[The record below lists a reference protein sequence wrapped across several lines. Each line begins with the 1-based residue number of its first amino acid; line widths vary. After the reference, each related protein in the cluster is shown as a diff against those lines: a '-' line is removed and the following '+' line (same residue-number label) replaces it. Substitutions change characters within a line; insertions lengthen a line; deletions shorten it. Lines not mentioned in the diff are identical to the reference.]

1 MRTAL
6 NWVQRWLEGRKA
18 SRRFADILSDCLER
32 VEAGEDIHRCAGA
45 YPEHA
50 DELLPLLRVAAEMRA
65 ASTLPNTADAKSRV
79 LVRFNQAVAGKQPY
93 HRPRVPARLRPF
105 AKPLALAFVAVAIT
119 AVAAGGTTVAA
130 SNSVPGEP
138 LYWVKTTRESISLRF
153 VPRSDMS
160 AAKIHAGLAEER
172 GKEMRTLIARGNILG
187 AEKLGDRM
195 RQHLDDSASRIG
207 VVVPVN
213 PREMPIIVSIH
224 ATNGHPQ
231 ELRERLEQ
239 GGTRLRA
246 GLLQLMRDMPPQR
259 QQRIKHLMQESD
271 LGYRLLLRALYTGNA
286 PQQTPLGVLIEPPSH
301 RGP

>member
-6 NWVQRWLEGRKA
+6 RWVQKWLEARKA
-18 SRRFADILSDCLER
+18 SRRFAEVLSDCLER

-50 DELLPLLRVAAEMRA
+50 DELLPLLRVAAETRT
-65 ASTLPNTADAKSRV
+65 ASTLPHAEDARARG
-79 LVRFNQAVAGKQPY
+79 LVRFNQALAANQTQY
-93 HRPRVPARLRPF
+93 RTRIPARLRPI
-105 AKPLALAFVAVAIT
+105 AKPLALAFVAVAVT

-160 AAKIHAGLAEER
+160 AAKVHAGLAEER
-172 GKEMRTLIARGNILG
+172 GKEMRKLIARGNMAG

-195 RQHLDDSASRIG
+195 RRHLNDSASRIG

-213 PREMPIIVSIH
+213 PREMPRFK
-224 ATNGHPQ
+224 ARNGHPR
-231 ELRERLEQ
+231 ELRESLEQ
-239 GGTRLRA
+239 GGTRLRT
-246 GLLQLMRDMPPQR
+246 GLVQLMRDMPPQR
-259 QQRIKHLMQESD
+259 QQRIQHLMRESD
-271 LGYRLLLRALYTGNA
+271 LGYRLLLTALSTGNA
-286 PQQTPLGVLIEPPSH
+286 PQQTAIGELIEPPSH